1 MKIILDFFKKKRF
14 ALKDRLRRNGFTLI
28 ETIVGVAILASVL
41 LGPVTVTT
49 ASIRRTAESSDRLT
63 ALYLAQEGTELI
75 RIIRENN
82 ILKGAAWNE
91 GLPDGDYEFDF
102 QNSALAAGAASQ
114 PPSFI
119 GTSILFDSATGAYG
133 YTAGSPSKFT
143 RKITVI
149 AAIDNDPLGIPAAD
163 QMDISVVV
171 SWQSQADLP
180 NKTVQLQERLYNWQ

>member
-1 MKIILDFFKKKRF
+1 MVK
-14 ALKDRLRRNGFTLI
+14 AHLRRDGFTLI
-28 ETIVGVAILASVL
+28 ETVVGVAILASVL

-63 ALYLAQEGTELI
+63 AIYLAQEGIELI
-75 RIIRENN
+75 RLIRENN

-102 QNSALAAGAASQ
+102 QNSALAANAVNQ
-114 PPSFI
+114 PPSFL
-119 GTSILFDSATGAYG
+119 GTPILFDPATGAYG

-180 NKTVQLQERLYNWQ
+180 DKTVKLQERFYNWQ

>member
-1 MKIILDFFKKKRF
+1 MENILKFFKKNEL
-14 ALKDRLRRNGFTLI
+14 ASAHNLRRGGFTLI
-28 ETIVGVAILASVL
+28 ETMVGVAILASVL

-75 RIIRENN
+75 RLIRENN

-102 QNSALAAGAASQ
+102 QNSALAADAVSQ

-119 GTSILFDSATGAYG
+119 GTSILFDSVTGAYG
-133 YTAGSPSKFT
+133 YTTGSPGKFT